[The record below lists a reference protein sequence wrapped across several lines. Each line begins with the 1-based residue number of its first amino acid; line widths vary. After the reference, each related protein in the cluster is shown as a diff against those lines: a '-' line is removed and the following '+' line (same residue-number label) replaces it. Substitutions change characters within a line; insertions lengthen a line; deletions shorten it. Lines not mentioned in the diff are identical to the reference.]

1 MSFVSASTRTQ
12 ASIAAFAALLA
23 GCAGAGGGRPGGAAD
38 VPAMRPAYASPFTFA
53 PGPPVLQTLDVPISQ
68 FRKAVGTALTG
79 IRSNLIT
86 GFMVNANGSNLGVVY
101 DRNTG
106 VWTPLSIQVRRR
118 PACTGRQSRAPVIR
132 VVGSYEKSGQTNA
145 DGFVYDSTSKKYQTL
160 DAPANL
166 CAPKSCNFTIVHSN
180 YGDATFQAVGNYDA
194 VKSGSS
200 SGTSDTYPASGHA
213 FIYDS
218 ASKKFSTL
226 EFAGSLS
233 STAYGIWVDGKTV
246 AIAGGY
252 TDKKGTHAYVRTL
265 SGSKMLVY
273 NWPKSILTHFEGIT
287 GAGGP
292 GNYNVIGDIL
302 RFEEPDSRVRVLPA
316 DPELETARGHRH
328 RARKC
333 EFRFQKHGHRR
344 VSRRG
349 PNQRLHHEDPALHR
363 AAGCVLTIA

>member
-1 MSFVSASTRTQ
+1 MSFVFTSTRTR
-12 ASIAAFAALLA
+12 ASIVAVAAAVLA
-23 GCAGAGGGRPGGAAD
+23 GCAGAGGSRGGGLESM
-38 VPAMRPAYASPFTFA
+38 PAVQQANAGVFTFA
-53 PGPPVLQTLDVPISQ
+53 PGPPVLQTLDVPLSQ
-68 FRKAVGTALTG
+68 FPKAVGTLLTG
-79 IRSNLIT
+79 IRGNVIT
-86 GFMVNANGSNLGVVY
+86 GFLANANGSNLGLVY

-106 VWTPLSIQVRRR
+106 VWTPIKYPGSANTSVYG
-118 PACTGRQSRAPVIR
+118 PALTSTGYR
-132 VVGSYEKSGQTNA
+132 VVGSYQNSGQTGSY
-145 DGFVYDSTSKKYQTL
+145 GFVYDSTKKKYQAI

-180 YGDATFQAVGNYDA
+180 YGDATYQAVGNYDA
-194 VKSGSS
+194 IKSGSN

-226 EFAGSLS
+226 QFTGSAS
-233 STAYGIWVDGKTV
+233 STAYGIWVDGNSV

-292 GNYNVIGDIL
+292 GNYNVIGDYFDIKNKTL
-302 RFEEPDSRVRVLPA
+302 EYGFFLPIRKW
-316 DPELETARGHRH
+316 TAGT
-328 RARKC
+328 AIVIGPVSANSV
-333 EFRFQKHGHRR
+333 FQSTVIG
-344 VSRRG
+344 VYVG
-349 PNQRLHHEDPALHR
+349 
-363 AAGCVLTIA
+363 AGLTNGYVTKIPRCTAPPGAC